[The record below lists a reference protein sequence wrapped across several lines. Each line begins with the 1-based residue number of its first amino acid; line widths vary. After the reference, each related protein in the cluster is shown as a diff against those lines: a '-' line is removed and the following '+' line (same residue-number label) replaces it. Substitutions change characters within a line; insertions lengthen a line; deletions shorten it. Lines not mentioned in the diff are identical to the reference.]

1 MSHVIIPR
9 LLTMSGVAMNGSAVL
24 VGIIY
29 DRYGTFLARVV
40 TTLLVTFGLLIVLG
54 FKFQLFSR

>member
-1 MSHVIIPR
+1 
-9 LLTMSGVAMNGSAVL
+9 MSGVAMNASAVL

-54 FKFQLFSR
+54 FKFQLLSRQD